1 MLASWQNILFCF
13 HKLVATHLKNLPPS
27 IKVGI
32 YGFCGNRKAIHVM
45 LSASSKL
52 FTFNHLFLKNF
63 QNTKY
68 ELRTHKMTSNGFPC
82 IIPPPIHAVIE
93 YLYSTITM
101 GGQDNGGKYEFEFC
115 RRPPLFQFHYELING
130 KYSPL
135 QFEPNIINNENIF
148 YITFNIWP
156 IVCFKSLFILWQYLH
171 QYNYAC
177 FVSCFSLQAN
187 NGRSWSRES
196 LTHIESTLKAAE
208 VFNMMNQ
215 TLDRHNKLTTQ
226 FKTS

>member
-13 HKLVATHLKNLPPS
+13 HKLDAIHLKTLPPS
-27 IKVGI
+27 ITVGI
-32 YGFCGNRKAIHVM
+32 SGSCENRKAIHVM

-93 YLYSTITM
+93 YLFSTITM
-101 GGQDNGGKYEFEFC
+101 GRIMVENMNLTSVAA
-115 RRPPLFQFHYELING
+115 RPLFQFHYELING

-135 QFEPNIINNENIF
+135 
-148 YITFNIWP
+148 
-156 IVCFKSLFILWQYLH
+156 
-171 QYNYAC
+171 
-177 FVSCFSLQAN
+177 
-187 NGRSWSRES
+187 
-196 LTHIESTLKAAE
+196 
-208 VFNMMNQ
+208 
-215 TLDRHNKLTTQ
+215 
-226 FKTS
+226 

>member
-1 MLASWQNILFCF
+1 MLASWQNILFYF

-93 YLYSTITM
+93 YLFSTITM
-101 GGQDNGGKYEFEFC
+101 GRIMVENMNLGSAAACPYFNSITSSLMGNI
-115 RRPPLFQFHYELING
+115 PP
-130 KYSPL
+130 
-135 QFEPNIINNENIF
+135 
-148 YITFNIWP
+148 
-156 IVCFKSLFILWQYLH
+156 CSLSQIL
-171 QYNYAC
+171 
-177 FVSCFSLQAN
+177 
-187 NGRSWSRES
+187 
-196 LTHIESTLKAAE
+196 STMKIS
-208 VFNMMNQ
+208 F
-215 TLDRHNKLTTQ
+215 T
-226 FKTS
+226 